1 MIGDQNPENSP
12 NPEYE
17 DIENLIR
24 HLRPIPS
31 KGFYQ
36 RMENTPWRKTS
47 GYSWY
52 QRWGFVVAVMSFII
66 LAGLM
71 MYPPFQVM
79 ARNWISYFL
88 PSTQDHVE
96 LSIDQLDHQQLFQ
109 YASPDNFPYSVN
121 QITGLAGFTVSQPE
135 SLLPGMELI
144 GCRYEAGTQTIVMLY
159 QGAGYN
165 LFLSQR
171 PIAAGQEYF
180 SIGASALVEPV
191 WIGEIEGEYVSGGW
205 VSQSSQP
212 TPKIKPP
219 AELLLQWDNSLPQ
232 HTLRWQFQNYAYQLR
247 STGST
252 SPQKADLI
260 SLAAGI
266 R

>member
-1 MIGDQNPENSP
+1 MIGEQKPENILDP
-12 NPEYE
+12 ANEE
-17 DIENLIR
+17 IENLIR
-24 HLRPIPS
+24 QLRPMPS

-36 RMENTPWRKTS
+36 RMENAPWRKS
-47 GYSWY
+47 SKYSWY
-52 QRWGFVVAVMSFII
+52 KQWGFAVALVSIVI
-66 LAGLM
+66 LVGLM
-71 MYPPFQVM
+71 MFPPFRAM

-88 PSTQDHVE
+88 PGTQDHLE
-96 LSIDQLDHQQLFQ
+96 LSVDQLDHQQLFQ
-109 YASPDNFPYSVN
+109 YASPDNFPYSVE
-121 QITGLAGFTVSQPE
+121 QITSLAGFKVSQPE

-144 GCRYEAGTQTIVMLY
+144 GCRYEAGTQTIIMLY

-171 PIAAGQEYF
+171 PIDAGQEYF
-180 SIGASALVEPV
+180 SIGASALVESV
-191 WIGEIEGEYVSGGW
+191 WIGEIQGEYVSGGW
-205 VSQSSQP
+205 ISQSIQP
-212 TPKIKPP
+212 APETKQP
-219 AELLLQWDNSLPQ
+219 AELLVQWDNSLPQ

-260 SLAAGI
+260 ALAAGI